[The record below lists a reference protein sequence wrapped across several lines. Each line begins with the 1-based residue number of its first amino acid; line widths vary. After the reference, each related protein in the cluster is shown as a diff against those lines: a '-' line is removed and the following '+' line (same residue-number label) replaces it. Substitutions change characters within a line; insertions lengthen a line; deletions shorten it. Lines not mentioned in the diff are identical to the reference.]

1 MVQSWWMVENQEE
14 IKIMDEK
21 MQIIKKEWQKPQL
34 ELNLLSRDTNAGM
47 YLGGDGGTQMSETAF
62 S

>member
-1 MVQSWWMVENQEE
+1 MA
-14 IKIMDEK
+14 EK

-34 ELNLLSRDTNAGM
+34 ELILLSRDTNSSL
-47 YLGGDGGTQMSETAF
+47 YIGGDGNTLVSENAF

>member
-1 MVQSWWMVENQEE
+1 
-14 IKIMDEK
+14 MDEK

-47 YLGGDGGTQMSETAF
+47 YLGGDGGTKESETAF